1 MNTDALERIR
11 ELMNKNNMSN
21 ADLARKIFDI
31 PDNEPVP
38 AKYRVRISDY
48 FKGKANIPNEILKK
62 IAKIFN
68 VDLLYLLGEEVPI
81 THYLPLIGSAS
92 CGVPTN
98 HFYSDMGEYEMIPV
112 PASLYKEGRYF
123 VRAEGDSMLPK
134 IKPGNEVMCDK
145 EAFIENGSIVHYT
158 LNDEESGI
166 KKVVLDEKGHP
177 IMLVPLNDK
186 CSPIIIKPDDKVR
199 MAKCIKI
206 ITDL

>member
-1 MNTDALERIR
+1 MNTYKKIEELLKKTNRTKTELANFLEISPQR
-11 ELMNKNNMSN
+11 LNNW
-21 ADLARKIFDI
+21 LKRKSVPVEYLTDI
-31 PDNEPVP
+31 
-38 AKYRVRISDY
+38 AKFFSVDVDY
-48 FKGKANIPNEILKK
+48 LLSNEI
-62 IAKIFN
+62 
-68 VDLLYLLGEEVPI
+68 PI

-177 IMLVPLNDK
+177 VMLVPLNDK
-186 CSPIIIKPDDKVR
+186 HSPIIIKPDDKIK
-199 MAKCIKI
+199 MAKCIRVV
-206 ITDL
+206 TNL

>member
-68 VDLLYLLGEEVPI
+68 VDLL
-81 THYLPLIGSAS
+81 
-92 CGVPTN
+92 
-98 HFYSDMGEYEMIPV
+98 
-112 PASLYKEGRYF
+112 
-123 VRAEGDSMLPK
+123 
-134 IKPGNEVMCDK
+134 
-145 EAFIENGSIVHYT
+145 
-158 LNDEESGI
+158 
-166 KKVVLDEKGHP
+166 
-177 IMLVPLNDK
+177 
-186 CSPIIIKPDDKVR
+186 
-199 MAKCIKI
+199 
-206 ITDL
+206 

>member
-1 MNTDALERIR
+1 MQDVLERIKD
-11 ELMNKNNMSN
+11 LMEKNNMSN
-21 ADLARKIFDI
+21 SDLARKIFDI

-48 FKGKANIPNEILKK
+48 LKGKANIPNEILKK

-68 VDLLYLLGEEVPI
+68 VDLLYLLGEEIPI

-98 HFYSDMGEYEMIPV
+98 HFYEDYGEYDLIPV
-112 PASLYKEGRYF
+112 PAELYREGRYY

-134 IKPGNEVMCDK
+134 IHNGDLVLCDANAHIDNGN
-145 EAFIENGSIVHYT
+145 IVHYT
-158 LNDEESGI
+158 INNENSGI
-166 KKVVLDEKGHP
+166 KKLLLDESGRP

-186 CSPIIIKPDDKVR
+186 YQPIPIKEGDNIR
-199 MAKCIKI
+199 MARCLKVMS
-206 ITDL
+206 DL